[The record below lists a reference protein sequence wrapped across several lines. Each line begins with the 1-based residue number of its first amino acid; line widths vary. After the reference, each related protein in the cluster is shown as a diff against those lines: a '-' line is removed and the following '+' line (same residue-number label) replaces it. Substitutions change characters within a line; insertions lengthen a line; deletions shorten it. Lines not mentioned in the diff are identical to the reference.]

1 MTDIY
6 SYLREKFPPAR
17 AVAFL
22 TTLVLPFIAILNG
35 WLANHLP
42 LIAKQVGPDQITA
55 IVVSTILAGV
65 ALAYKWLDGRAKWET
80 TQVNAQVA
88 VSGDPVVAAQ
98 LEEKGV
104 LETPPVKTARPR
116 RRHQAAT

>member
-1 MTDIY
+1 MSDIY

-17 AVAFL
+17 AVAAL
-22 TTLVLPFIAILNG
+22 TTLVLPWLAIFNG

-55 IVVSTILAGV
+55 IVVATIAGGV

-88 VSGDPVVAAQ
+88 VSNSPEAAEK

-104 LETPPVKTARPR
+104 LETPPVKR
-116 RRHQAAT
+116 RRDRRRSVVH